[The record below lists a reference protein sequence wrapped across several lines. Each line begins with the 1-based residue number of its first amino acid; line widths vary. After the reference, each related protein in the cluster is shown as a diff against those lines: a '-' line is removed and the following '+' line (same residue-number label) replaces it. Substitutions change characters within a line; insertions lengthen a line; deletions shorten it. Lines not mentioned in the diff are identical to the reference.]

1 MASRMLLVAAMTCS
15 TGDFRETV
23 VSTPPVGWPGPEGRG
38 NGEGKRSEE
47 RDGRKEGGRREERGG
62 EEGTKEK
69 EEREVGVEK

>member
-38 NGEGKRSEE
+38 NGEWKRSEE
-47 RDGRKEGGRREERGG
+47 RDGRKEGGRREGERKGRKRKRRG
-62 EEGTKEK
+62 RWE
-69 EEREVGVEK
+69 